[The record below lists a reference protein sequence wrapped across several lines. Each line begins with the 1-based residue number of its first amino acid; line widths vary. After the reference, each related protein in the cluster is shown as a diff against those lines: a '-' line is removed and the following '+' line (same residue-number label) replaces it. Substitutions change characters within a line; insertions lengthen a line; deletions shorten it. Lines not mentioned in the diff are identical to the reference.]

1 MREFLKNNKYLCI
14 LWILCFIALVIF
26 AGHYTNILPD
36 VGREVYYPERI
47 LEGKVLYKDLFNI
60 YGPFAYQWN
69 ALLYAIFGK
78 NLLTLYLSGA
88 VCSFAIVSAVFLIAK
103 KFFNEQLS
111 FTLGCLTI
119 VTGVCAHHLFNFTF
133 PYSQAMLFGTVGF
146 LYSLLFLLKFNESK
160 DSKYIYLS
168 GLLAGFCVANK
179 YDFIIYAVF
188 LFLAVCFTKN
198 KRYILNFITSFAL
211 IPLISFGILFLQGL
225 RIENILENANILSAM
240 AKTDTLKY
248 FYSMQGVFFNK
259 QMLSLWPISAAKTLS
274 LLGGIM
280 VGIHLLDKNKIV
292 GWIVT
297 SFFAI
302 LTIVITSPSNYVFVL
317 PLLLI
322 ISLFSFKKFKENSS
336 LLILILAVLSV
347 SVKSFLSLTPLN
359 YGNYCFVISVIA
371 FLALL
376 LSYFDK
382 KYQKAA
388 VIFVAATAICFA
400 GMFTY
405 SRIYLNT
412 KISTPRGVIY
422 TSKDEGNAA
431 LELLGYIKYNKVN
444 DVVIYPEG
452 LLINFLSDTNSD
464 DWYNSLIPLY
474 EEVFGDER
482 FIDYFAQKRPEYFV
496 LNNLNMKDYYYE
508 TICVNYAIPFCKFI
522 SSVYRPVDGIDEGR
536 RYLIYKRE

>member
-88 VCSFAIVSAVFLIAK
+88 VCSFAIVSAIFLIAK
-103 KFFNEQLS
+103 KFFNEELS
-111 FTLGCLTI
+111 FTFGCLTI

-146 LYSLLFLLKFNESK
+146 LYSLLFLLKFNENK
-160 DSKYIYLS
+160 DSKYLYLS
-168 GLLAGFCVANK
+168 GLLAGFCIANK

-322 ISLFSFKKFKENSS
+322 ISLFSVKKFKENSS